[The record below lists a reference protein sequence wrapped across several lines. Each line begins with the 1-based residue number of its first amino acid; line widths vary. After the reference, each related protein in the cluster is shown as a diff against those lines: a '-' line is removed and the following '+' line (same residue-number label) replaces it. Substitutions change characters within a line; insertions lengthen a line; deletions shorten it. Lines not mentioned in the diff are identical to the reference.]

1 MTLVTAMR
9 LSPALQR
16 HLLIAGLLIVIIGL
30 VAASETLHGRT
41 ADLVSWAEAL
51 ISRAPLAGMLIFVLL
66 AMASAMV
73 AFFSS
78 AVLSPVAILAWGQGI
93 TLFLLWTGWFL
104 GGVVS
109 FCIGRFFGRSVVAAI
124 VDERKI
130 ESWEKELGERTR
142 FVHILL
148 FQALV
153 PSEIPGYL
161 LGILRYRFGWY
172 VMALAITELPYA
184 LATVYLG
191 ESFLE
196 GKSGIFIILGVTIL
210 LLTVAASRLYGRRP
224 PTEMPEP

>member
-1 MTLVTAMR
+1 
-9 LSPALQR
+9 
-16 HLLIAGLLIVIIGL
+16 
-30 VAASETLHGRT
+30 
-41 ADLVSWAEAL
+41 
-51 ISRAPLAGMLIFVLL
+51 
-66 AMASAMV
+66 MV

-210 LLTVAASRLYGRRP
+210 LLTVAASRLYGRRRP
-224 PTEMPEP
+224 PGMPES

>member
-1 MTLVTAMR
+1 MR
-9 LSPALQR
+9 VSPALLR
-16 HLLIAGLLIVIIGL
+16 HLLIAGFLIVIIGL
-30 VAASETLHGRT
+30 VTASETLHGRT

-51 ISRAPLAGMLIFVLL
+51 ISRAPFTGMLIFVLL

-78 AVLSPVAILAWGQGI
+78 AVLAPVAILAWGQDM
-93 TLFLLWTGWFL
+93 TLLLLWSGWFL
-104 GGVVS
+104 GGILS
-109 FCIGRFFGRSVVAAI
+109 FCIGRFLGRSVVAAI
-124 VDERKI
+124 VDQRKI
-130 ESWEKELGERTR
+130 ASWEKELGERAR

-172 VMALAITELPYA
+172 VAALAITELPYA

-196 GKSGIFIILGVTIL
+196 GNSGIFIFLGVTIL
-210 LLTVAASRLYGRRP
+210 ILAVVASRRYGRRP
-224 PTEMPEP
+224 PP